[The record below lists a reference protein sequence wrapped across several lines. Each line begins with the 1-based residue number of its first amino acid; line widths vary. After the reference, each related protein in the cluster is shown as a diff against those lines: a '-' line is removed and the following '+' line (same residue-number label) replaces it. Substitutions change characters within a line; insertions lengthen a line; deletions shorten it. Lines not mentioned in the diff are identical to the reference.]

1 MEEKSKVIQ
10 LKNIQ
15 KTFHTKN
22 KEVNVLR
29 NLNAEFYEGNL
40 YAVMGH
46 SGNGKSTL
54 IHILGLIDECD
65 EGEYQIYGKN
75 VKNLKDRDASY
86 MRLKNIGFVFQEFNL
101 VPTLKAYENVM
112 VPMLINKEI
121 QPKERK
127 ARAIELL
134 ESVGLK
140 ERINHFPK
148 ELSGGEQQRVAI
160 ARSLANN
167 PNIIL
172 ADEPT
177 GNLDE
182 KSERE
187 IFTLLKKLAEEG
199 KCVIVVSHS
208 SEIKNYADKVYILD
222 KGKLEGE
229 NE

>member
-1 MEEKSKVIQ
+1 MEEKTKIIQ
-10 LKNIQ
+10 LNNIQ

-22 KEVNVLR
+22 KKINVIR
-29 NLNAEFYEGNL
+29 NLNAEFYAENL
-40 YAVMGH
+40 YAIMGH

-54 IHILGLIDECD
+54 IHILGLIDVCD
-65 EGEYQIYGKN
+65 DGEYQIYGKN
-75 VKNLKDRDASY
+75 VKNLKDKDASY
-86 MRLKNIGFVFQEFNL
+86 MRMKNIGFVFQEFNL
-101 VPTLKAYENVM
+101 IPTLKAYENVM
-112 VPMLINKEI
+112 LPMLINKEI
-121 QPKERK
+121 QLKEKKERS
-127 ARAIELL
+127 IELL

-182 KSERE
+182 KSEKE
-187 IFTLLKKLAEEG
+187 IFTLLKKLAEAG

-208 SEIKNYADKVYILD
+208 NEIKNYADKVFVLN

>member
-1 MEEKSKVIQ
+1 MEEKTKIIQ
-10 LKNIQ
+10 LNNIQ

-22 KEVNVLR
+22 KKINFLR
-29 NLNAEFYEGNL
+29 NLNAEFYAENL
-40 YAVMGH
+40 Y
-46 SGNGKSTL
+46 
-54 IHILGLIDECD
+54 
-65 EGEYQIYGKN
+65 
-75 VKNLKDRDASY
+75 VKNLKDKDASY
-86 MRLKNIGFVFQEFNL
+86 MRMKNIGFVFQEFNL
-101 VPTLKAYENVM
+101 IPTLKAYENVM
-112 VPMLINKEI
+112 LPMLINKEI
-121 QPKERK
+121 QLKEKKERS
-127 ARAIELL
+127 IELL

-182 KSERE
+182 KSEKE
-187 IFTLLKKLAEEG
+187 IFTLLKKLAEAG

-208 SEIKNYADKVYILD
+208 NEIKNYADKVFVLN

>member
-29 NLNAEFYEGNL
+29 NLNAEFYEGKV
-40 YAVMGH
+40 YAIMGH

-75 VKNLKDRDASY
+75 VKNLKDKDASY

-121 QPKERK
+121 QAKERK
-127 ARAIELL
+127 ERAIELL
-134 ESVGLK
+134 SSVGLK

>member
-29 NLNAEFYEGNL
+29 KLNAEFYEGNL

-75 VKNLKDRDASY
+75 VKNLKDKDASY

-121 QPKERK
+121 QAKERK
-127 ARAIELL
+127 ERAIELL
-134 ESVGLK
+134 SSVGLK

>member
-1 MEEKSKVIQ
+1 
-10 LKNIQ
+10 
-15 KTFHTKN
+15 
-22 KEVNVLR
+22 
-29 NLNAEFYEGNL
+29 
-40 YAVMGH
+40 MGH

-75 VKNLKDRDASY
+75 VKNLKDKDASY

-121 QPKERK
+121 QAKERK
-127 ARAIELL
+127 ERAIELL
-134 ESVGLK
+134 SSVGLK

>member
-1 MEEKSKVIQ
+1 MEEKTKIIQ
-10 LKNIQ
+10 LNNIQ

-22 KEVNVLR
+22 KKINVLR
-29 NLNAEFYEGNL
+29 NLNAEFYAENL
-40 YAVMGH
+40 YAIMGH

-54 IHILGLIDECD
+54 IHILGLIDVCD
-65 EGEYQIYGKN
+65 DGEYQIYGKN
-75 VKNLKDRDASY
+75 VKNLKDKDASY
-86 MRLKNIGFVFQEFNL
+86 MRMKNIGFVFQEFNL
-101 VPTLKAYENVM
+101 IPTLKAYENVM
-112 VPMLINKEI
+112 LPMLINKEI
-121 QPKERK
+121 QLKEKKERS
-127 ARAIELL
+127 IELL

-182 KSERE
+182 KSEKE

-208 SEIKNYADKVYILD
+208 NEIKNYADKVYVLN

>member
-22 KEVNVLR
+22 KEINVLR
-29 NLNAEFYEGNL
+29 NLNAEFYEGKV
-40 YAVMGH
+40 YAIMGH

-65 EGEYQIYGKN
+65 EGEYQIYDKN
-75 VKNLKDRDASY
+75 VKNLKDKEASY
-86 MRLKNIGFVFQEFNL
+86 MRMKNIGFVFQEFNL

-127 ARAIELL
+127 ERAIELL

-182 KSERE
+182 KSEKE